1 MSLSINSNKS
11 SKSLLAY
18 SDKILKIKNYLKIDI
33 FPKPFDGYIT
43 KRKKLKIVDY
53 IKKKDKP
60 PNILLSNKT
69 NEKRTFPLLELIS
82 NRKSVNRTKNFLRN
96 ILHSKEI
103 LSPLEENSLS
113 HRTFREP
120 KLLKNRFKIKIKVP
134 EDNFEKKKEFSL
146 DKVRKTILINFKK
159 NISPNKNELSNSNKK
174 KINKNLIFHN
184 LSKSNQLFLN
194 NDKKDNYILNGYKNI
209 EKDQFLSLIKKD
221 VAHLRF
227 RIKTSND
234 FNKNI

>member
-1 MSLSINSNKS
+1 M
-11 SKSLLAY
+11 
-18 SDKILKIKNYLKIDI
+18 
-33 FPKPFDGYIT
+33 
-43 KRKKLKIVDY
+43 
-53 IKKKDKP
+53 
-60 PNILLSNKT
+60 
-69 NEKRTFPLLELIS
+69 
-82 NRKSVNRTKNFLRN
+82 
-96 ILHSKEI
+96 
-103 LSPLEENSLS
+103 
-113 HRTFREP
+113 
-120 KLLKNRFKIKIKVP
+120 
-134 EDNFEKKKEFSL
+134 
-146 DKVRKTILINFKK
+146 INFKK

>member
-53 IKKKDKP
+53 IKKKDT
-60 PNILLSNKT
+60 PNKLLSNKT
-69 NEKRTFPLLELIS
+69 NEKQTFPLLELIS

-113 HRTFREP
+113 HRTFRQP
-120 KLLKNRFKIKIKVP
+120 KLLKNRFTIKSKVP
-134 EDNFEKKKEFSL
+134 EDNFE
-146 DKVRKTILINFKK
+146 KVRKTILINFKN

>member
-53 IKKKDKP
+53 IKKKDT
-60 PNILLSNKT
+60 PNKLLSNKT
-69 NEKRTFPLLELIS
+69 NEKQTFPLLELIS

-113 HRTFREP
+113 HRTFRQP
-120 KLLKNRFKIKIKVP
+120 KLLKNRFTIKSKVP

-146 DKVRKTILINFKK
+146 DKVRKTILINFKN

>member
-11 SKSLLAY
+11 SKSLFAN
-18 SDKILKIKNYLKIDI
+18 SQKILKIKNYLKIDI
-33 FPKPFDGYIT
+33 LPKPFDGYVT
-43 KRKKLKIVDY
+43 NRKKFKIIDF

-60 PNILLSNKT
+60 PYILSNKV
-69 NEKRTFPLLELIS
+69 NEEKTFPLLELIS
-82 NRKSVNRTKNFLRN
+82 NRQSVNRTKNFLRN

-113 HRTFREP
+113 HRTYREP
-120 KLLKNRFKIKIKVP
+120 KLLRNRFKIKLKIP

-159 NISPNKNELSNSNKK
+159 NISPNNRELSNFNNK
-174 KINKNLIFHN
+174 KINKNLVFHN
-184 LSKSNQLFLN
+184 LSKSNQLYLN
-194 NDKKDNYILNGYKNI
+194 YDKKDNYILNGYKNI
-209 EKDQFLSLIKKD
+209 EKDKFLSLIKND

-227 RIKTSND
+227 RIKTSNG
-234 FNKNI
+234 F

>member
-11 SKSLLAY
+11 SKSLLAN
-18 SDKILKIKNYLKIDI
+18 SQKILKIKNYLKIDI
-33 FPKPFDGYIT
+33 LPKPFDGYVT
-43 KRKKLKIVDY
+43 NRKKFKIIDF

-60 PNILLSNKT
+60 PYILSNKV
-69 NEKRTFPLLELIS
+69 NEEKTFPLLELIS

-120 KLLKNRFKIKIKVP
+120 KLLRNRFKIKLKIP

-209 EKDQFLSLIKKD
+209 EKDQFLSLIKND

-227 RIKTSND
+227 RIKTSNGL
-234 FNKNI
+234 

>member
-33 FPKPFDGYIT
+33 FPKPFNGYVT

-53 IKKKDKP
+53 INKKDNP
-60 PNILLSNKT
+60 SNILLSNKI
-69 NEKRTFPLLELIS
+69 NEKNTFPLLELIS
-82 NRKSVNRTKNFLRN
+82 NRKSVNKTKNFLRN

-113 HRTFREP
+113 HRTYREP
-120 KLLKNRFKIKIKVP
+120 KLLRNRFKIKLKIP

-159 NISPNKNELSNSNKK
+159 NISPNNRELSNFNNK
-174 KINKNLIFHN
+174 KINKNLVFHN
-184 LSKSNQLFLN
+184 LSKSNQLYLN
-194 NDKKDNYILNGYKNI
+194 YDKKDNYILNGYKNRR
-209 EKDQFLSLIKKD
+209 KDEFLDLLRNDATKLKYNQSL
-221 VAHLRF
+221 
-227 RIKTSND
+227 RICPNL
-234 FNKNI
+234 I

>member
-18 SDKILKIKNYLKIDI
+18 SDKILKIKNYLKIAI

-53 IKKKDKP
+53 IKKKDT
-60 PNILLSNKT
+60 PNKLLSNKT
-69 NEKRTFPLLELIS
+69 NEKQTFPLLELIS

-113 HRTFREP
+113 HRTFRQP
-120 KLLKNRFKIKIKVP
+120 KLLKNRFTIKSKVP

-146 DKVRKTILINFKK
+146 DKVRKTILINFKN

>member
-11 SKSLLAY
+11 SKSLLAN
-18 SDKILKIKNYLKIDI
+18 SQKILKIKNYLKIDI
-33 FPKPFDGYIT
+33 LPKPFDGYIT

-60 PNILLSNKT
+60 PYILSNKV
-69 NEKRTFPLLELIS
+69 NEEKTFPLLELIS
-82 NRKSVNRTKNFLRN
+82 NRKSVNKTKNFLRN

-113 HRTFREP
+113 HRTYREP
-120 KLLKNRFKIKIKVP
+120 KLLRNRFKIKLKIP

-159 NISPNKNELSNSNKK
+159 NISPNNRELSNFNNK
-174 KINKNLIFHN
+174 KINKNLVFHN
-184 LSKSNQLFLN
+184 LSKSNQLYLN
-194 NDKKDNYILNGYKNI
+194 YDKKDNYILNGYKNI
-209 EKDQFLSLIKKD
+209 EKDKFLSLIKND

-227 RIKTSND
+227 RIKTSNG
-234 FNKNI
+234 F

>member
-11 SKSLLAY
+11 SKSLLAN
-18 SDKILKIKNYLKIDI
+18 SQKILKIKNYLKIDI

-69 NEKRTFPLLELIS
+69 NEKKTFPLLELIS

-120 KLLKNRFKIKIKVP
+120 KLLRNKFKIKLKIP
-134 EDNFEKKKEFSL
+134 EDNFEKKKQFSL
-146 DKVRKTILINFKK
+146 DKVRKTILVNFKK
-159 NISPNKNELSNSNKK
+159 NISTNKGKSELSNFNKK
-174 KINKNLIFHN
+174 KINQKLVFHN
-184 LSKSNQLFLN
+184 ISKSNKLFLDY
-194 NDKKDNYILNGYKNI
+194 DKKNNYILNDYKNLEEDKFI
-209 EKDQFLSLIKKD
+209 SLIQKD

-227 RIKTSND
+227 RNHIKST
-234 FNKNI
+234 NIF